1 MKLVKN
7 NNEEQKT
14 KIVSDKDAEE
24 AFKTIL
30 KWIGEDPE
38 REGLLETPKRVVKAF
53 KEYFKGYREDPN
65 LVLDKTFGDV
75 EGYDDMVVQKNISVQ
90 SHCEHHMAPIIGKAH
105 VAYIPRDRVV
115 GLSKLA
121 RVVEVFSKRLQTQ
134 ERLTMQIANTL
145 MKSLD
150 AKGVAV
156 TIDSTHQCM
165 TMRGIKKEQASTVT
179 NYYLGQFKEDLSYQN
194 RYLRFISTKKIKV
207 SDQFKALILNQ
218 EGEKFTREVK
228 SIDKSFLKHGDVTIK
243 VDYSDLNF
251 KDGMILKNGGRL
263 VKEFPHI
270 PGIDFSGTVLESENS
285 KFKSGDEVI
294 LTGFRVGEIFYG
306 GYSQIAKVNGDFL
319 VKKPNNLTTKQAM
332 ILGTAGFT
340 SLMAAFAIKARE
352 EILLGEKVKNV
363 LVTGASGGVGSIAVM
378 ILNKMGYEVT
388 AVSGKESK
396 ADYLKSLG
404 AKNVINR
411 AEFDKDPKLID
422 KGLWDGVVDTVGG
435 KILANAIVQTNS
447 NGIIA
452 VCGNASTNEL
462 NTNVIPFM
470 LRGIK
475 LWGMDSANCSI
486 RRREFIWGEAS
497 KLIDFDLLENSI
509 QTVNLEELI
518 ETYPKIL
525 KGEISGRVLVDLN
538 K

>member
-1 MKLVKN
+1 M
-7 NNEEQKT
+7 
-14 KIVSDKDAEE
+14 SDK
-24 AFKTIL
+24 
-30 KWIGEDPE
+30 
-38 REGLLETPKRVVKAF
+38 
-53 KEYFKGYREDPN
+53 
-65 LVLDKTFGDV
+65 
-75 EGYDDMVVQKNISVQ
+75 
-90 SHCEHHMAPIIGKAH
+90 
-105 VAYIPRDRVV
+105 
-115 GLSKLA
+115 
-121 RVVEVFSKRLQTQ
+121 
-134 ERLTMQIANTL
+134 
-145 MKSLD
+145 
-150 AKGVAV
+150 
-156 TIDSTHQCM
+156 
-165 TMRGIKKEQASTVT
+165 
-179 NYYLGQFKEDLSYQN
+179 
-194 RYLRFISTKKIKV
+194 
-207 SDQFKALILNQ
+207 FKALILDQ
-218 EGEKFTREVK
+218 KGDEFIREVK
-228 SIDKSFLKHGDVTIK
+228 SIDKSFLKHGDVTVK

-294 LTGFRVGEIFYG
+294 MTGFRVGEIFYG
-306 GYSQIAKVNGDFL
+306 GYSQVAKVNGDFL
-319 VKKPNNLTTKQAM
+319 IKKPKDLTSKQAM

-352 EILLGEKVKNV
+352 EILLGEKVNDV
-363 LVTGASGGVGSIAVM
+363 LVTGATGGVGSIAVI
-378 ILNKMGYEVT
+378 ILNKMGYNVT
-388 AVSGKESK
+388 AVSGKDSK
-396 ADYLKSLG
+396 ADFLKSLG
-404 AKNVINR
+404 AKNIINR

-435 KILANAIVQTNS
+435 KILANAIVQTNPT
-447 NGIIA
+447 GIIA

-486 RRREFIWGEAS
+486 RRREFIWGEAA
-497 KLIDFDLLENSI
+497 KLIDFNLLEKSVL
-509 QTVNLEELI
+509 TVGLEELI